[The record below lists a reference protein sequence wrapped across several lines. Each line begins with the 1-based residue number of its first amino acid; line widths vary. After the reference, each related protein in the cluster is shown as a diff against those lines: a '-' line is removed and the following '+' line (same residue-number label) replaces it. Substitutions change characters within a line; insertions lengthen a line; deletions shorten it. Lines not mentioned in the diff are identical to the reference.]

1 MPRMKADEIAVLKR
15 KKKIK
20 REELEKP
27 LAKRVEELE
36 ERVSKLEKLLKKL

>member
-1 MPRMKADEIAVLKR
+1 MPRTKADKIAVFKR

-27 LAKRVEELE
+27 LAQRVEELE
-36 ERVSKLEKLLKKL
+36 KRVSELEKLLKKL

>member
-1 MPRMKADEIAVLKR
+1 MQKVKVDKIAVFKR

-36 ERVSKLEKLLKKL
+36 ERVSKLERLLKKL

>member
-1 MPRMKADEIAVLKR
+1 MLGMKADKIAVFRR

-36 ERVSKLEKLLKKL
+36 KRVSELEKLIKKL

>member
-1 MPRMKADEIAVLKR
+1 MPRVKVDKIAVFRR

-36 ERVSKLEKLLKKL
+36 KRVSELEKLLKKL